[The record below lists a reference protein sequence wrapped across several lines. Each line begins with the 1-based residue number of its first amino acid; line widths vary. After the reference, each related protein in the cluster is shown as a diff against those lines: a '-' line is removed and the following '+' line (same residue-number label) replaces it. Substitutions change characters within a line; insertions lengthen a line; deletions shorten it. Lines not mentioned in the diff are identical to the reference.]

1 MFSLQRVFG
10 TGNRF
15 FDLLG
20 AGAAEAQQSIRAL
33 VALVNT
39 PHDGKALQQIVVSRR
54 QEKQIH
60 EQITSL
66 VCSTFVTPLERED
79 IEALSDALSRIT
91 KVAKKFIQRLLL
103 SECHVETELF
113 RKQAKLL
120 EQSSDTLCIMVGDLR
135 HGANLGKTQEL
146 NNRLQQCEG
155 EADKLMLDL
164 LGQIYDGHYDP
175 LQMIVTRDLLEML
188 EKAIDRHRDAGNVVF
203 QIALKNS

>member
-20 AGAAEAQQSIRAL
+20 AGAAEAQQSILAL
-33 VALVNT
+33 VALVNA
-39 PHDGKALQQIVVSRR
+39 PHDGRALEKAVVSRR

-60 EQITSL
+60 EQITAL

-91 KVAKKFIQRLLL
+91 KVAKKFVQRLLL
-103 SECHVETELF
+103 SQCHVQTDLF
-113 RKQAKLL
+113 RKQAKIL
-120 EQSSDTLCIMVGDLR
+120 EQSADTLCEMVGDMR
-135 HGANLGKTQEL
+135 RGARLGKTQEQ
-146 NNRLQQCEG
+146 NNRLQQYEG

-164 LGQIYDGHYDP
+164 LNQIYDGQYDA

-188 EKAIDRHRDAGNVVF
+188 EKAIDRHRDAGNIIF